1 MTHEKDF
8 YVSPSA
14 ETVCI
19 MARQAVLQGSKEF
32 MMSAEDAGD
41 EETPGF

>member
-1 MTHEKDF
+1 MLREKDI
-8 YVSPSA
+8 YVSPSI

-19 MARQAVLQGSKEF
+19 MARQEVLQGSKEF
-32 MMSAEDAGD
+32 KMSGEDAGD